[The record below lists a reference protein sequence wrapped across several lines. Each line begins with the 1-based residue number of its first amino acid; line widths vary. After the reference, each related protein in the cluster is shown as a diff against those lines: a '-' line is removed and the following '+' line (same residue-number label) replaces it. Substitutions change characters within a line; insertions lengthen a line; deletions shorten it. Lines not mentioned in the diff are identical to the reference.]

1 MRCHR
6 HPLRT
11 RIRSR
16 SVAESTPYVPSRN
29 AERYKA
35 SNRRSFANAASGKTT
50 LLAQNAKA
58 RLKTPRA
65 RLSSGHVNIRST
77 AMPGVPTTS
86 RGRCAS
92 IRRAW
97 SMRTIRTI
105 RQKRTAR
112 APWSRVKVITWCGEG
127 ARQESFHR
135 LQFSTWIPSLTFWRG
150 RTKYLRC
157 PTSKLSTRS
166 NNRPR
171 PTIHYERYSI
181 RMTPPE
187 VFRHIQ
193 PTSQFAIVHLL
204 DSAVSHGEFLG
215 AEQSRRNGRLSPSG
229 AAYECLWPTH
239 TSSSP
244 DPVRICGPVPE
255 GHPRRRGQAGGRS
268 ERP

>member
-29 AERYKA
+29 AETYKA

-50 LLAQNAKA
+50 PLAQNAKA

-86 RGRCAS
+86 LGRCAS

-127 ARQESFHR
+127 ARQESFSSATV
-135 LQFSTWIPSLTFWRG
+135 LDLD
-150 RTKYLRC
+150 
-157 PTSKLSTRS
+157 
-166 NNRPR
+166 
-171 PTIHYERYSI
+171 TI
-181 RMTPPE
+181 T
-187 VFRHIQ
+187 
-193 PTSQFAIVHLL
+193 
-204 DSAVSHGEFLG
+204 DFL
-215 AEQSRRNGRLSPSG
+215 ETQDKIS
-229 AAYECLWPTH
+229 
-239 TSSSP
+239 
-244 DPVRICGPVPE
+244 PVPDFKVVN
-255 GHPRRRGQAGGRS
+255 QKQ
-268 ERP
+268 